1 MPASNTTDVKT
12 SSSQPWNPRLALLVA
27 STLFME
33 FLDGAVLTTA
43 IPNIAADFGVPAAD
57 VNITMTA
64 YLMTV
69 AMGIPLSGWLAERV
83 GARKIFCLAIALFTL
98 ASLACAMSPDLTVLT
113 LSRIVQGAAGAMMV
127 PVGTLLVLRGTPKS
141 ELLRAT
147 AFLVWPALL
156 APVLA
161 PLVGGALTTYLSWHW
176 IFLINLPLGAA
187 AFIAALRIVP
197 AVAGNPGRRLDW
209 LGLLL
214 TTMGVGALVV
224 GLELATAHPDG
235 PWAVL
240 SAVAGLA
247 ALGGAVLW
255 MRRAKNPLFALSVFA
270 TRTFRAMATGGF
282 VYRLTISSV
291 PFLLPLMFQTGFGW
305 SPLHAG
311 IMVAAVFIGNI
322 GIKPATTPLIRRF
335 GSRAMLVLGSLAS
348 AVTFALCAL
357 LAPETPQA
365 LIFAL
370 LVCSGAFRSIG
381 FSAYLCLG
389 AVCGHR
395 AGPAHVGQLCLSDSG
410 SAGRRLGNRRRCTA
424 DPGFRR
430 RGSLRRGCGR
440 TVPWRLPDHGSL
452 DAVQHRRQPVPA
464 RARRRRGQPS
474 GPAAPS
480 GRTGCQSRRT
490 GCQSRRPGRQ
500 SRRPRQPRSQPAWPS
515 TSGRTAPAPA
525 WRRARPATV
534 TLHRLSTRSSISITP
549 WPRSEAMAASS
560 SGPTTNLSHT
570 PASR

>member
-1 MPASNTTDVKT
+1 MAVSNSPGAET
-12 SSSQPWNPRLALLVA
+12 STSQAWNPRLALLVA
-27 STLFME
+27 ATLFME
-33 FLDGAVLTTA
+33 FLDGTILTTA
-43 IPNIAADFGVPAAD
+43 IPNIASDFGVPAAD

-83 GARKIFCLAIALFTL
+83 GARKVFCFAIALFTL
-98 ASLACAMSPDLTVLT
+98 ASLACAVSPDLTVLT
-113 LSRIVQGAAGAMMV
+113 LSRILQGAGGAMMV

-141 ELLRAT
+141 GLLRAT

-187 AFIAALRIVP
+187 AFIAALRLVP
-197 AVAGNPGRRLDW
+197 AGAGDSARRLDW

-214 TTMGVGALVV
+214 TTTGVGALVV

-235 PWAVL
+235 PWAAL
-240 SAVAGLA
+240 SAAAGVCALA
-247 ALGGAVLW
+247 AAVLW
-255 MRRAKNPLFALSVFA
+255 MRRAKNPLFDLSVFS

-335 GSRAMLVLGSLAS
+335 GFRAMLVFGSLAS

-357 LAPETPQA
+357 LTPDTPQA

-381 FSAYLCLG
+381 FSAYASVQYADIAPAQLTSANSVSATLVQLAAG
-389 AVCGHR
+389 AGIAIGALLIRIFDGVAAFPADH
-395 AGPAHVGQLCLSDSG
+395 AGPFRGAFLTMAVLMLFSTADSLSLHRQAGAEVSRPGGPVVNQSGDRKVSRPGQARAEG
-410 SAGRRLGNRRRCTA
+410 QPPPPPGAGR
-424 DPGFRR
+424 
-430 RGSLRRGCGR
+430 
-440 TVPWRLPDHGSL
+440 V
-452 DAVQHRRQPVPA
+452 
-464 RARRRRGQPS
+464 
-474 GPAAPS
+474 
-480 GRTGCQSRRT
+480 
-490 GCQSRRPGRQ
+490 
-500 SRRPRQPRSQPAWPS
+500 QPR
-515 TSGRTAPAPA
+515 
-525 WRRARPATV
+525 
-534 TLHRLSTRSSISITP
+534 
-549 WPRSEAMAASS
+549 
-560 SGPTTNLSHT
+560 
-570 PASR
+570 